1 MPPASLAD
9 ELRRRDDAA
18 LAALLRARPD
28 LGVPPPADLGVLASR
43 AGLRVSVHRACE
55 NLDTIVL
62 AVITALVVA
71 DADDEPVPVT
81 ELRRL
86 LGPRVAAAEL
96 HRALD
101 ELSVRALA
109 WLLPI
114 GKVACVPALR
124 DVTAPIPAGLGRPS
138 AELADP
144 AVLAAR
150 LAEVEPDERRVL
162 QALSGASPIGRSGAA
177 TGSDGPVGRLLARG
191 LLVRRDPS
199 TVELP
204 RQVGL
209 ALRGDEP
216 LGPVAVEPPP
226 LRAVRH
232 GAARIDGTAADAALL
247 AVRQAEAI
255 LHAWSAEPP
264 PVLRAGGL
272 GVRELR
278 RLSRELDAEPGRVA
292 LLAEALV
299 FAGLIG
305 DSGGNA
311 PEWVP
316 TTQADPWLVAA
327 PEHRWALLAEA
338 WLELP
343 RLPALVGTRD
353 QADRPIAALSDDL
366 RRPAAAAD
374 RRRILALMATL
385 PAGDG
390 VASVDE
396 LVELSAWRAP
406 RHGGRLRD
414 ELVRWT
420 VAEATA
426 LGVVALDA
434 LGTAGRALL
443 AVTDEPN
450 EPNEP
455 HEPDG
460 SDVARRGPAA
470 AMRATLPPPVD
481 HVLVQAD
488 LTVVAPGRLAA
499 DLAAELAL
507 LAEVES
513 VGGATVYRITEASLR
528 RALNA
533 GRTAAELR
541 DTLRRY
547 SATPVPQALDYLI
560 DDVARQHGRLRG
572 GLAGSFLRAEDESLL
587 TEVMAHPV
595 SIRLQLRRIAPTVLV
610 TPLELAEVMDA
621 LSAAGFAPAA
631 EDAKGSVMDLRPA
644 GRRIPARPR
653 QARPGVGYPVPDRSR
668 AATLVGRI
676 RAGEAMAAAQRATDR
691 RSARSNG
698 LAATLDLLRDAAA
711 HQREVLIGYVDPG
724 GVASDH
730 IVEPV
735 SVDGGV
741 LEGLDRVEGDL
752 RRFQLHRISSATV
765 LD

>member
-1 MPPASLAD
+1 MPPVTLVD

-28 LGVPPPADLGVLASR
+28 LGVPPPADLEVLASR

-55 NLDTIVL
+55 SLDTIVL
-62 AVITALVVA
+62 AVVTALVVA
-71 DADDEPVPVT
+71 AADDAPVPIE
-81 ELRRL
+81 ELQRL
-86 LGPRVAAAEL
+86 VGPHITAAEL

-109 WLLPI
+109 WRVPTGEI
-114 GKVACVPALR
+114 AGVPALR
-124 DVTAPIPAGLGRPS
+124 DLTAPNPAGLGRPS
-138 AELADP
+138 AELTDP
-144 AVLAAR
+144 EVLAAR

-162 QALSGASPIGRSGAA
+162 EALSGPSPIGRSNAA
-177 TGSDGPVGRLLARG
+177 AGSDGPVGRLLGRG
-191 LLVRRDPS
+191 LLVRLDPS

-209 ALRGDEP
+209 ALRGDAP
-216 LGPVAVEPPP
+216 LGPVAVYPPR
-226 LRAVRH
+226 LRAVAH
-232 GAARIDGTAADAALL
+232 GVQRIDGTAADAALL
-247 AVRQAEAI
+247 AVRQAEA
-255 LHAWSAEPP
+255 LLQAWSDEPP
-264 PVLRAGGL
+264 QVLRAGGL

-278 RLSRELDAEPGRVA
+278 RLSRELDTDHTRVA
-292 LLAEALV
+292 LLAEVLV
-299 FAGLIG
+299 YAGLVG
-305 DSGGNA
+305 NSGSNA

-343 RLPALVGTRD
+343 RLPALVGMRD
-353 QADRPIAALSDDL
+353 QADRPIATLSDDL
-366 RRPAAAAD
+366 RRPSAPVD
-374 RRRILALMATL
+374 RRRILALLADL
-385 PAGDG
+385 PSGDG
-390 VASVDE
+390 LASIDE
-396 LVELSAWRAP
+396 LIDLSAWRAP

-420 VAEATA
+420 VVEATA

-434 LGTAGRALL
+434 LGSAGRALL
-443 AVTDEPN
+443 AAPAAPKAPDAPGAPDE
-450 EPNEP
+450 
-455 HEPDG
+455 
-460 SDVARRGPAA
+460 RRPSPAA

-481 HVLVQAD
+481 HVLLQAD
-488 LTVVAPGRLAA
+488 LTAVAPGRLAP

-528 RALNA
+528 RALNV
-533 GRTAAELR
+533 GRTAGELR
-541 DTLRRY
+541 DTLRRH
-547 SATPVPQALDYLI
+547 SATPVPQALEYLI

-572 GLAGSFLRAEDESLL
+572 GLAGSFLRAEEESLL

-610 TPLELAEVMDA
+610 SPLGLTEVMDA

-653 QARPGVGYPVPDRSR
+653 PARHGSGYPVPDDAR
-668 AATLVGRI
+668 AAALVGRI
-676 RAGEAMAAAQRATDR
+676 RAGEAMVAAQRVGGRGAGW
-691 RSARSNG
+691 SNG
-698 LAATLDLLRDAAA
+698 LAATLDLLRDAALR
-711 HQREVLIGYVDPG
+711 QREVLIGYVDPG

-735 SVDGGV
+735 SVAGGV

>member
-1 MPPASLAD
+1 M
-9 ELRRRDDAA
+9 
-18 LAALLRARPD
+18 
-28 LGVPPPADLGVLASR
+28 
-43 AGLRVSVHRACE
+43 
-55 NLDTIVL
+55 
-62 AVITALVVA
+62 
-71 DADDEPVPVT
+71 
-81 ELRRL
+81 
-86 LGPRVAAAEL
+86 
-96 HRALD
+96 D

-109 WLLPI
+109 WRVPT
-114 GKVACVPALR
+114 GEVACVPALR
-124 DVTAPIPAGLGRPS
+124 DVTAPNPAGLGRPS

-144 AVLAAR
+144 AILAAR
-150 LAEVEPDERRVL
+150 LAEVEPDDRRVL
-162 QALSGASPIGRSGAA
+162 EALSGPSPIGRSSAA
-177 TGSDGPVGRLLARG
+177 AGSDGPIGRLLARG
-191 LLVRRDPS
+191 LLVRVDPG

-216 LGPVAVEPPP
+216 LGPVAVEPPR
-226 LRAVRH
+226 LRTVQH
-232 GAARIDGTAADAALL
+232 GLERIDGTAADAALL
-247 AVRQAEAI
+247 AVRQTEAI

-272 GVRELR
+272 GVREMR
-278 RLSRELDAEPGRVA
+278 RLSRELDAEQDRVA
-292 LLAEALV
+292 LLVEVLV
-299 FAGLIG
+299 FAGLVG
-305 DSGGNA
+305 HSGGSA

-343 RLPALVGTRD
+343 RLPALVGRRD

-366 RRPAAAAD
+366 RRPSAPAD
-374 RRRILALMATL
+374 RRRVLALLAGL
-385 PAGDG
+385 PGDDG
-390 VASVDE
+390 LASIDE
-396 LVELSAWRAP
+396 LVALSAWRAP

-420 VAEATA
+420 LAEATA

-434 LGTAGRALL
+434 LGSAGRALL
-443 AVTDEPN
+443 ARSVVGDPADAAEHPETPG
-450 EPNEP
+450 P
-455 HEPDG
+455 
-460 SDVARRGPAA
+460 SPAA
-470 AMRATLPPPVD
+470 AMRASLPPPVD
-481 HVLVQAD
+481 HIVLQAD
-488 LTVVAPGRLAA
+488 LTAVAPGRLAP

-513 VGGATVYRITEASLR
+513 VGGATVYRITAASLR

-541 DTLRRY
+541 DTVRRH
-547 SATPVPQALDYLI
+547 SITPVPQALEYLI

-595 SIRLQLRRIAPTVLV
+595 SVRLQLRRIAPTVLV
-610 TPLELAEVMDA
+610 TPLGLTELMDA
-621 LSAAGFAPAA
+621 LSASGFSPAA
-631 EDAKGSVMDLRPA
+631 EDATGSVLDLRPP

-653 QARPGVGYPVPDRSR
+653 AGRSAGGYQVPDERR
-668 AATLVGRI
+668 AAALVGRI
-676 RAGEAMAAAQRATDR
+676 RAGEVMTVARGAAGRATT
-691 RSARSNG
+691 RSNG
-698 LAATLDLLRDAAA
+698 MAATLSVLREAAIRR
-711 HQREVLIGYVDPG
+711 REVLIGYVDPG

-735 SVDGGV
+735 SVDAGV
-741 LEGLDRVEGDL
+741 LEGLDRLEGEM
-752 RRFQLHRISSATV
+752 RRFQLHRISSAAV